1 MKRLN
6 NKGFTVVEIIITFA
20 IVMSI
25 SVGLLGIVDNYRTR
39 QQKELYLKE
48 LNSYKNEILRIV
60 YNDIYSL
67 GIESITGIDVTVPE
81 ESSTDIDVDVIEE
94 NNECK
99 NYNQGV
105 NIEFAKKDEKGEN
118 ISKLFCVGDSGIRY
132 GDNLYKQPE
141 KVKFTNDIIYL
152 DSGNIDNKKNNKK
165 ILSIRVKMT
174 HPELKEPIE
183 LNIVG
188 INKIEGETSS
198 ESETE

>member
-67 GIESITGIDVTVPE
+67 GIESITGIDVETKC
-81 ESSTDIDVDVIEE
+81 SG
-94 NNECK
+94 
-99 NYNQGV
+99 YNQGI
-105 NIEFAKKDEKGEN
+105 NIKFNESTE
-118 ISKLFCVGDSGIRY
+118 KLFCVGDSGIRY
-132 GDNLYKQPE
+132 DKNLYKQPE

-152 DSGNIDNKKNNKK
+152 DSGNIENKK

>member
-67 GIESITGIDVTVPE
+67 GIESITGIDVETKC
-81 ESSTDIDVDVIEE
+81 DY
-94 NNECK
+94 
-99 NYNQGV
+99 YNQDIKIKFNQG
-105 NIEFAKKDEKGEN
+105 ISIKFKDETE
-118 ISKLFCVGDSGIRY
+118 KLFCVGDSGIKY
-132 GDNLYKQPE
+132 GDNLYNQPK

-152 DSGNIDNKKNNKK
+152 DSGNIENKK

-174 HPELKEPIE
+174 HPELKEPVE

-188 INKIEGETSS
+188 IGKTVV
-198 ESETE
+198 ESEPEPE

>member
-25 SVGLLGIVDNYRTR
+25 SVGLLGIVDNYRNR

-67 GIESITGIDVTVPE
+67 GIESITGIDVTV
-81 ESSTDIDVDVIEE
+81 SEE
-94 NNECK
+94 NNKCK

-105 NIEFAKKDEKGEN
+105 NIEFAKKDEEGKN
-118 ISKLFCVGDSGIRY
+118 ISKLFCVGDSGIKY
-132 GDNLYKQPE
+132 GDNLYNQPK

-152 DSGNIDNKKNNKK
+152 DSGNIDNKK
-165 ILSIRVKMT
+165 ILSIRVKMK
-174 HPELKEPIE
+174 HSELKEPVE

-188 INKIEGETSS
+188 ISKTVGEA
-198 ESETE
+198 